1 MSVQYLSNKEGEI
14 VAVQVPIDEWRI
26 IKSKHPDIE
35 PDALFPEWQK
45 KLIDKRLLAIDKDPS
60 RILPIEG
67 LIEELDRDV
76 QQ

>member
-14 VAVQVPIDEWRI
+14 VAVQVPIEEWRV

-35 PDALFPEWQK
+35 SDVSLPEWQK
-45 KLIDKRLLAIDKDPS
+45 KLIDKRLSAIDKDPN

-67 LIEELDRDV
+67 LFEELDRDT
-76 QQ
+76 Q